1 MTPALIK
8 CLLETRGETQVSIAK
23 RIGCTQTAVSQTIQ
37 RASRSLKIESEIS
50 KLLGMETHEV
60 FPDRYDE
67 SGKMRKRRRQSHSTK
82 ESLTALATAVA
93 RMQASQVAA

>member
-8 CLLETRGETQVSIAK
+8 CLLETRGETQASIAK

-50 KLLGMETHEV
+50 KLLGMQTHEV
-60 FPDRYDE
+60 FPDRYLV
-67 SGKMRKRRRQSHSTK
+67 GGALKPKKRRRRPAIDLAELQ
-82 ESLTALATAVA
+82 ALVG
-93 RMQASQVAA
+93 RLQAAQVAA